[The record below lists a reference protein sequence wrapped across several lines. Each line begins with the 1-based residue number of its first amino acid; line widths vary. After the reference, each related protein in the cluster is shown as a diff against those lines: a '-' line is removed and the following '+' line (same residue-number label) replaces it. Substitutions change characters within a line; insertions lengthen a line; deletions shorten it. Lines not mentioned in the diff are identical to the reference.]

1 MVEDYDFIVIV
12 TRFKNLIVIL
22 LLWKIFHRHVRRTCF
37 STSIEKGLHMVTPL
51 IYWYLFI
58 DRVQDFCISH
68 AILVSHV
75 VLLSLTALASSIWP
89 AVFGA

>member
-12 TRFKNLIVIL
+12 TRFRNLIVIL
-22 LLWKIFHRHVRRTCF
+22 LLWKIFRRHVPVF
-37 STSIEKGLHMVTPL
+37 STRIEKGLHMVTPL

-75 VLLSLTALASSIWP
+75 VLLSLTALASLIWP